1 MARSDSRTPFR
12 IIALIGVSLSV
23 LVPHTAAAQELG
35 RIVYLEGDVQLL
47 RDGESR
53 DAFSINPGEV
63 LMPLDVIQT
72 GFDGYV
78 EVELDVPSAATI
90 RVREN
95 AAYYA
100 EPVDSGG
107 NPGVRVRL
115 LTGRIEMN
123 VAQLTR
129 GSSLTV
135 ETQTAVL
142 GVRGTEFDVIT
153 SPDDAVLFG
162 IREGQV
168 EIEGGGSQTR
178 AGAGTVVELQTNQR
192 PRTVNVPENQLEDYY
207 ADWTEIRLQA
217 FRSGAPTFVRAY
229 ARRYL
234 DTRDTF
240 ESAYR
245 ELVVF
250 RPRLEEAEGSDGGS
264 LGGDMRLRSE
274 ISPAI
279 IRMRSIFPLFEMTV
293 YRLRELQRF
302 HSQGIGRTR
311 IGDIESTEFFRTFAD
326 EERVLLLRLAEVR
339 TIFRLYGAIEERS
352 FGGLPSGDS
361 PFGGGE
367 SLLDSMRF

>member
-1 MARSDSRTPFR
+1 MARSETLAPVRMMVLA
-12 IIALIGVSLSV
+12 IIWLST
-23 LVPHTAAAQELG
+23 LVPHALAAQELG
-35 RIVYLEGDVQLL
+35 RIVFLEGDVELL
-47 RDGESR
+47 RDGETR
-53 DAFSINPGEV
+53 DAFSINPGEP
-63 LMPLDVIQT
+63 LMALDVIQT

-100 EPVDSGG
+100 EPVESGG
-107 NPGVRVRL
+107 SPGVRVRL

-123 VAQLTR
+123 VAEITR
-129 GSSLTV
+129 GSFLSV

-168 EIEGGGSQTR
+168 EIEGGGSQAR
-178 AGAGTVVELQTNQR
+178 AGAGTVVEIQPNQR
-192 PRTVNVPENQLEDYY
+192 PRAENVPVGQLEDYY
-207 ADWTEIRLQA
+207 ANWTEIRLQA
-217 FRSGAPTFVRAY
+217 FRSGAPTFIRAY

-234 DTRDTF
+234 DTRETF

-250 RPRLEEAEGSDGGS
+250 RPRLEAAERDGGGS

-302 HSQGIGRTR
+302 HDQGIGRTR
-311 IGDIESTEFFRTFAD
+311 IGNTDSAEFFREFSE
-326 EERVLLLRLAEVR
+326 EERILLLRLAEVR
-339 TIFRLYGAIEERS
+339 TIFRLYGAVEQRS
-352 FGGLPSGDS
+352 FGGLPSGNS

-367 SLLDSMRF
+367 SLLESMQF

>member
-1 MARSDSRTPFR
+1 MPRENFRTR
-12 IIALIGVSLSV
+12 IRRTIPILLGAVFLL
-23 LVPHTAAAQELG
+23 PHLLDAQEIG
-35 RIVYLEGDVQLL
+35 RIAYLEGDVELL

-53 DAFSINPGEV
+53 DTFSIDIGEP
-63 LMPLDVIQT
+63 LMALDVIQT

-78 EVELDVPSAATI
+78 EVELDVPSAAVI

-95 AAYYA
+95 TAYYA

-123 VAQLTR
+123 VTQLTR
-129 GSSLTV
+129 GSSLSV

-168 EIEGGGSQTR
+168 EIEGGGAR
-178 AGAGTVVELQTNQR
+178 AQVQAGTVVEVQPDRR
-192 PRTVNVPENQLEDYY
+192 PQAGSVPVEQLEQFY
-207 ADWTEIRLQA
+207 ANWTEIRLQA
-217 FRSGAPTFVRAY
+217 FRSGAPTFIRAY

-234 DTRDTF
+234 DTRETF

-245 ELVVF
+245 QLVVF
-250 RPRLEEAEGSDGGS
+250 RPRLEEAEQDGGGS

-302 HSQGIGRTR
+302 HDQGIGRTR
-311 IGDIESTEFFRTFAD
+311 IGDTESTEFFRAFAE

-367 SLLDSMRF
+367 SLLESMRF